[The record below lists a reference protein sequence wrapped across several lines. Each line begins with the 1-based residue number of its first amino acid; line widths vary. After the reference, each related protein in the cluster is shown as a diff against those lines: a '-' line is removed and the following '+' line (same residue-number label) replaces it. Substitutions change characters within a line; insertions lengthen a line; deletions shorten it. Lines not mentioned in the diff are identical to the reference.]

1 MSYTKYHSAWAA
13 TDLLSAA
20 ALNHIESQWDEITT
34 DADAHT
40 HDTRYYT
47 KTLADVTFFDAGT
60 IHYASEYDSA
70 LASVYD
76 TKTAEWMEYQN
87 DPPFYTGFDADKLD
101 GSHFSDILANV
112 MPVGAIMIWSG
123 TDATV
128 PTGWHICDGG
138 TYGGMTS
145 PDLRDRFVIGAGG
158 SYSPGATIGPATWN
172 GTITPTGS
180 ITVGSHTLSTA
191 ELPAHTHA
199 YTEYLRAHT
208 ADTKAGTYYANLC
221 VDGWYSY
228 RTVTTNAMSSGDGS
242 HGHSGS
248 SLDFA
253 GIDPRPPYHSL
264 YYIIKYS

>member
-1 MSYTKYHSAWAA
+1 MSYTKYHSVWAS

-20 ALNHIESQWDEITT
+20 ALNHFESQWDEITT

-47 KTLADVTFFDAGT
+47 RTLADATFFSAGT
-60 IHYASEYDSA
+60 LHLNSEYDASLNSA
-70 LASVYD
+70 LDS
-76 TKTAEWMEYQN
+76 KTNYWLEYQD
-87 DPPFYTGFDADKLD
+87 DPPFYTGFDADLLD
-101 GSHFSDILANV
+101 GNHFSDILAAV
-112 MPVGAIMIWSG
+112 MPIGAIMIWSG
-123 TDATV
+123 TDANV
-128 PTGWHICDGG
+128 PSGWHICDGG
-138 TYGGMTS
+138 TYGGLTS

-158 SYSPGATIGPATWN
+158 SYAVGAAIGPATWN

-180 ITVGSHTLSTA
+180 VTVGVHTLSTA

-208 ADTKAGTYYANLC
+208 ADAYTGGYCYEQC
-221 VDGWYSY
+221 VDGYYSY
-228 RTVTTNAMSSGDGS
+228 RTVTTDTMSSGDGS

-264 YYIIKYS
+264 YYIIKYT

>member
-1 MSYTKYHSAWAA
+1 MSYTKYHDPWG
-13 TDLLSAA
+13 TNLVSAA
-20 ALNHIESQWDEITT
+20 ALNHFESQWDAITT

-47 KTLADVTFFDAGT
+47 RTLADAMFFSAGT
-60 IHYASEYDSA
+60 LHLNSEYDASLNSA
-70 LASVYD
+70 LD
-76 TKTAEWMEYQN
+76 TKTNYWLEYQD

-123 TDATV
+123 TDANV

-138 TYGGMTS
+138 TYGGITS

-158 SYSPGATIGPATWN
+158 SYSVGATVGPATWN

-180 ITVGSHTLSTA
+180 VTVGSHTLTTA
-191 ELPAHTHA
+191 ELPAHTHT

-208 ADTKAGTYYANLC
+208 ADAYAGGYGQC
-221 VDGWYSY
+221 VDGYYSY
-228 RTVTTNAMSSGDGS
+228 RTVTTDAMSSGDGS

-248 SLDFA
+248 TLDFA
-253 GIDPRPPYHSL
+253 GVDPRPPYHSL